1 MKKHVKIAML
11 LSLVTLMTT
20 NLSSQTYTIISRNN
34 QDSILLFPNKAG
46 AALKSLASSL
56 PGAQKESEPLKFL
69 VKKVENGKESLIFI
83 DFVNTLDKYFVT
95 YETDMTTPVKWL
107 YKGYGFKDIYSSLTR
122 KNAIYLEGSL
132 LGIHFEIHQRPEVYS
147 DMIRID
153 NTTLIASPIKI
164 NLLEKTIAEEGV
176 QHAQREQERL
186 PKLIEIGIPEDVAK
200 DAIANPDPYYLAY
213 LIKSTNFNTKYRED
227 LRSRADGDKIIQL
240 VKIYTIDQLMEMG
253 KGYNKEL
260 KKYEYYSATLQN

>member
-11 LSLVTLMTT
+11 LSLITLMTT

-34 QDSILLFPNKAG
+34 QDSILLFPNNAG

-107 YKGYGFKDIYSSLTR
+107 YKLYGFKDIYNSLTR

-132 LGIHFEIHQRPEVYS
+132 LGIPFEIHQRPEAYC
-147 DMIRID
+147 DMICID
-153 NTTLIASPIKI
+153 NTTIIASPIKV
-164 NLLEKTIAEEGV
+164 NVLEKMITEEGT
-176 QHAQREQERL
+176 QHAQKEQERL
-186 PKLIEIGIPEDVAK
+186 PKLIEIGIPENVAK
-200 DAIANPDPYYLAY
+200 DAIANPDPYFLAY
-213 LIKSTNFNTKYRED
+213 LLRSANFDTKYREY
-227 LRSRADGDKIIQL
+227 LHSRPDKDKINQL
-240 VKIYTIDQLMEMG
+240 VKIYNIEQLMEMG
-253 KGYNKEL
+253 KGCNKEL
-260 KKYEYYSATLQN
+260 KKYNLHMN